1 MRALARISPATLHL
15 AELAWLAGRAS
26 LLGAHEIP
34 GVVWWQV
41 DEVQPVGTVLL
52 TLWGPD
58 KVEAWRMVDEARP
71 IGTQVV
77 LHVRPVNR
85 YRRMQR
91 WLASRW
97 WRIVLLPI
105 RLRARGRV

>member
-1 MRALARISPATLHL
+1 MKAIERISPATLHL

-34 GVVWWQV
+34 GCVWWRV
-41 DEVQPVGTVLL
+41 DEVLPTGTVLL

-58 KVEAWRMVDEARP
+58 KVEAWRMVDASRP
-71 IGTQVV
+71 AGTQVV
-77 LHVRPVNR
+77 LHVLPANR
-85 YRRMQR
+85 WRRMQR

-97 WRIVLLPI
+97 WRLVLLPL